1 MPVQAANPKRF
12 RRPVTFAPD
21 PTSQD
26 PGGPGTVIGAILA
39 AMTSSGFTLFDTAIG
54 RCGLAWGENGIVG
67 AALPGP
73 SDDQI
78 RRRFV
83 ERFPGAVEA
92 SPPASL
98 RPVID
103 GVMALMTGARVDLS
117 DAPLDLSATP
127 PFHQRV
133 YAVARKIP
141 PGQTMTYGEIAAAL
155 GEPRQAAQA
164 VGEAMAR
171 NPIPILMPC
180 HRVLGANGKPG
191 GFSAPGGVETK
202 LKMLSIEGAKVGETP
217 TLFDALPLA
226 VKPGQ

>member
-1 MPVQAANPKRF
+1 
-12 RRPVTFAPD
+12 
-21 PTSQD
+21 
-26 PGGPGTVIGAILA
+26 
-39 AMTSSGFTLFDTAIG
+39 MTPPGFTLFDTALG
-54 RCGLAWGENGIVG
+54 RCGIAWGARGIIG

-73 SDDQI
+73 TDDQV
-78 RRRFV
+78 RRRFA
-83 ERFPGAVEA
+83 ERFPGIVETA
-92 SPPASL
+92 PPAAFA
-98 RPVID
+98 PVID
-103 GVMALMTGARVDLS
+103 AVVALLRGEAIDLS

-141 PGQTMTYGEIAAAL
+141 PGQTMTYGEIAQAM
-155 GEPRQAAQA
+155 GEPREAARA

-226 VKPGQ
+226 VKPQR

>member
-1 MPVQAANPKRF
+1 MTAPA
-12 RRPVTFAPD
+12 FA
-21 PTSQD
+21 
-26 PGGPGTVIGAILA
+26 
-39 AMTSSGFTLFDTAIG
+39 LFDTAIG
-54 RCGLAWGENGIVG
+54 RCGIAWTEGGIVG

-73 SDDQI
+73 GDAQM
-78 RRRFV
+78 RGRFA
-83 ERFPGAVEA
+83 ERFPGAVE
-92 SPPASL
+92 SPPPATL
-98 RPVID
+98 EPVIA
-103 GVMALMTGARVDLS
+103 GIVALMAGDNPDLS
-117 DAPLDLSATP
+117 AAPLDLSAAP

-133 YAVARKIP
+133 YALARKIP

-191 GFSAPGGVETK
+191 GFSAPGGVDTK
-202 LKMLSIEGAKVGETP
+202 LKLLQIEGAKVGETP

-226 VKPGQ
+226 VKPR